1 MSELTLRICS
11 EADGDALRMLA
22 ERDTAPVPAGRLLA
36 AQVGG
41 RIVAAISLESRRL
54 IADPFIP
61 TADAVELLRRRA
73 AQIRRAE
80 RGGGFPLLPRLRRRQ
95 AGSSTEPAITGTT

>member
-1 MSELTLRICS
+1 MSELTLRICC
-11 EADGDALRMLA
+11 ERDADALRILA
-22 ERDTAPVPAGRLLA
+22 ERDSARVPAGRLLA

-41 RIVAAISLESRRL
+41 ELVAAISLESRAV
-54 IADPFIP
+54 IADPFRP

-80 RGGGFPLLPRLRRRQ
+80 GRGIPLLPRLRRRQ
-95 AGSSTEPAITGTT
+95 AGSSTSPAISGTT